1 MARLS
6 SVENK
11 GQEVREENF
20 SEKETQGQLL
30 TVEND
35 FISGMLAAAAY
46 KNDELRQI
54 NITRDG
60 KLYFSFK
67 VHALGEEEANKCR
80 KKYTKYVRNKQI
92 GIKFAE
98 ETDTAK
104 FRSSLIYHATV
115 EEDRIKLWDNQQVWE
130 GLRKQGVLVVTALD
144 VIEAVLLGGEKDR
157 VMRLTSLVDLT
168 PKILRKLKTRWRKL
182 QKTNFG
188 RRKNN
193 PLASNFSA
201 AWYNPG

>member
-54 NITRDG
+54 NITSDG

-157 VMRLTSLVDLT
+157 VIDE
-168 PKILRKLKTRWRKL
+168 INKLSGFDSENLEEVENKMEEAA
-182 QKTNFG
+182 
-188 RRKNN
+188 KN
-193 PLASNFSA
+193 
-201 AWYNPG
+201 

>member
-1 MARLS
+1 MASLAKTAGKT
-6 SVENK
+6 ENT
-11 GQEVREENF
+11 QEVREEEF

-35 FISGMLAAAAY
+35 FIAGMLAAAAY

-54 NITRDG
+54 DIVRDG
-60 KLYFSFK
+60 RLYFSFR

-98 ETDTAK
+98 ETDNAK

-115 EEDRIKLWDNQQVWE
+115 EEDRSKLWDNQTIWE

-144 VIEAVLLGGEKDR
+144 VIESVLLGGEKDR
-157 VMRLTSLVDLT
+157 VIDE
-168 PKILRKLKTRWRKL
+168 INKLSGFDSENLEEVENKMEETA
-182 QKTNFG
+182 
-188 RRKNN
+188 KN
-193 PLASNFSA
+193 
-201 AWYNPG
+201 

>member
-54 NITRDG
+54 NIIRDG

-157 VMRLTSLVDLT
+157 VIDE
-168 PKILRKLKTRWRKL
+168 INKLSGFDSENLEEVENKMEEAA
-182 QKTNFG
+182 
-188 RRKNN
+188 KN
-193 PLASNFSA
+193 
-201 AWYNPG
+201 

>member
-60 KLYFSFK
+60 KPYFSFK

-157 VMRLTSLVDLT
+157 VIDE
-168 PKILRKLKTRWRKL
+168 INKLSGFDSENLEEVENKMEEAA
-182 QKTNFG
+182 
-188 RRKNN
+188 KN
-193 PLASNFSA
+193 
-201 AWYNPG
+201 

>member
-54 NITRDG
+54 NIT
-60 KLYFSFK
+60 
-67 VHALGEEEANKCR
+67 
-80 KKYTKYVRNKQI
+80 Q
-92 GIKFAE
+92 
-98 ETDTAK
+98 
-104 FRSSLIYHATV
+104 
-115 EEDRIKLWDNQQVWE
+115 
-130 GLRKQGVLVVTALD
+130 
-144 VIEAVLLGGEKDR
+144 
-157 VMRLTSLVDLT
+157 
-168 PKILRKLKTRWRKL
+168 
-182 QKTNFG
+182 
-188 RRKNN
+188 
-193 PLASNFSA
+193 
-201 AWYNPG
+201 

>member
-46 KNDELRQI
+46 KNDELRKI

-157 VMRLTSLVDLT
+157 VIDE
-168 PKILRKLKTRWRKL
+168 INKLSGFDSENLEEVENKMEEAA
-182 QKTNFG
+182 
-188 RRKNN
+188 KN
-193 PLASNFSA
+193 
-201 AWYNPG
+201 

>member
-1 MARLS
+1 MASLAKTAGKI
-6 SVENK
+6 ENT
-11 GQEVREENF
+11 QEVREEEF

-30 TVEND
+30 TVEVD
-35 FISGMLAAAAY
+35 FIAGMLAASAY

-54 NITRDG
+54 DIVRDG
-60 KLYFSFK
+60 KLYFSFR

-80 KKYTKYVRNKQI
+80 KKHTKYVRNKQI

-98 ETDTAK
+98 ETDNAK

-115 EEDRIKLWDNQQVWE
+115 EEDRSKLWDNQTVWE

-157 VMRLTSLVDLT
+157 VIDE
-168 PKILRKLKTRWRKL
+168 INKLSGFDSENLEEVENKMEETA
-182 QKTNFG
+182 
-188 RRKNN
+188 KN
-193 PLASNFSA
+193 
-201 AWYNPG
+201 